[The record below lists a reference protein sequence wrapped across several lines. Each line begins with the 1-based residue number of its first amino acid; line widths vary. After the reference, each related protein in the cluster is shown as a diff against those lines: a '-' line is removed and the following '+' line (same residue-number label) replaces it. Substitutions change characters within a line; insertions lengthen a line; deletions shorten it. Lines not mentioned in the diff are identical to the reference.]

1 MLTYKK
7 LPKGTPAWVTT
18 SIFWLGGALGI
29 AISVYTLIALYG
41 LSAFLTNLFFPAS
54 TFNIEPSEAMYL
66 GVTGVSSALAAT
78 LTSYLAVYMNGLS
91 KKAMPLSR
99 IVWIPALATTLLVIF
114 DTTFTGFMYPFASI
128 WIIGASISLVF
139 CGLFPWLILRTKAG
153 RKVHNR

>member
-1 MLTYKK
+1 
-7 LPKGTPAWVTT
+7 
-18 SIFWLGGALGI
+18 
-29 AISVYTLIALYG
+29 
-41 LSAFLTNLFFPAS
+41 
-54 TFNIEPSEAMYL
+54 MYL